1 MRASAAATSFS
12 MKART
17 RSRTAST
24 SEGSV
29 KSMAIC
35 RSSAVALDVGAG
47 AAVQPLG
54 DRLAARHPVVRRLAL
69 VPAVEELPHEPLH
82 LDEAE
87 DAVLRHAAHVAAA
100 PLLAALDRLGPGR

>member
-24 SEGSV
+24 SGGSV

-35 RSSAVALDVGAG
+35 RSSAVALDVGARE
-47 AAVQPLG
+47 AAQPLG
-54 DRLAARHPVVRRLAL
+54 HRLAARHPVVLRLPL
-69 VPAVEELPHEPLH
+69 VPAAEELLH
-82 LDEAE
+82 DTRHLEEAE
-87 DAVLRHAAHVAAA
+87 DVVVGHVAHVATAA
-100 PLLAALDRLGPGR
+100 PREAPD